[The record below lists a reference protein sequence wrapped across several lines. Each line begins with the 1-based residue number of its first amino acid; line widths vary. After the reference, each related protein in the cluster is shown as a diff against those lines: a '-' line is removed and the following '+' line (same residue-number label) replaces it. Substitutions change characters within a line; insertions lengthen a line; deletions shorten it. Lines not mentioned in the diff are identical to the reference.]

1 MILVAGLGNPGDRY
15 ALTRHNVGFMV
26 VDALAARSAT
36 SAVWR
41 THSEGLLAQVD
52 SGPSRL
58 LLLKPQTF
66 MNLSGRSI
74 QSVASHFKLG
84 VEQILV
90 VHDELDLPFGQLRLK
105 LGGGDAGHRGVR
117 STAAELGAREFGR
130 LRVGIGRPPV
140 IFEGTVADYVLQAF
154 ALTEREELPN
164 LLDRAAQ
171 AVMLVAERGLA
182 EAMNLTN
189 QC

>member
-36 SAVWR
+36 SPIWR
-41 THSEGLLAQVD
+41 SQFDGDLAQVELG
-52 SGPSRL
+52 STRL

-66 MNLSGRSI
+66 MNQSGRSV
-74 QSVASHFKLG
+74 QRAASHFKLD
-84 VEQILV
+84 VEQLLL
-90 VHDELDLPFGQLRLK
+90 VHDELDLPLGRLRLK
-105 LGGGDAGHRGVR
+105 IGGGDAGHRGVR
-117 STAAELGAREFGR
+117 STAAEVGSKEFGR

-154 ALTEREELPN
+154 ALPEREELPSV
-164 LLDRAAQ
+164 LDRAVQ

>member
-15 ALTRHNVGFMV
+15 ELTRHNIGFLV

-36 SAVWR
+36 TAIWR
-41 THSEGLLAQVD
+41 SHSDGDLAQVD
-52 SGPSRL
+52 VAGSRL

-66 MNLSGRSI
+66 MNHSGRSI
-74 QSVASHFKLG
+74 RGVASYFKLE
-84 VEQILV
+84 VEQVLV
-90 VHDELDLPFGQLRLK
+90 VHDELDLPFGRLRMK

-117 STAAELGAREFGR
+117 STAAEMGSKDFAR

-154 ALTEREELPN
+154 ALPEREELPSV
-164 LLDRAAQ
+164 LDRAVQ
-171 AVMLVAERGLA
+171 AVTLVAERGLA
-182 EAMNLTN
+182 EAMNITN

>member
-1 MILVAGLGNPGDRY
+1 MILVAGLGNPGNRY
-15 ALTRHNVGFMV
+15 SLTRHNIGFLV
-26 VDALAARSAT
+26 VDALAARAAT
-36 SAVWR
+36 TAVWR
-41 THSEGLLAQVD
+41 EHFDAQVAQVEI
-52 SGPSRL
+52 GEARL

-66 MNLSGRSI
+66 MNHSGRAI
-74 QSVASHFKLG
+74 RGAAAYFKLG
-84 VEQILV
+84 VEQLLV
-90 VHDELDLPFGQLRLK
+90 VHDELDLGFGRLRLK
-105 LGGGDAGHRGVR
+105 AGGGDAGHRGVR
-117 STAAELGAREFGR
+117 STAEEIGSKDFGR

-154 ALTEREELPN
+154 ALPEREELPSV
-164 LLDRAAQ
+164 LDRAVQ